1 MILLDPGGLRLS
13 SVEAGVYF
21 DISARGVRGL
31 VAWPVDGTSAFLALD
46 RNANGRI
53 DDGSEL
59 FGNSTRLMSGAWASH
74 GYEALREFDS
84 NGDGRITATD
94 PIYWYL
100 LLWSDAQRNG
110 TCAATELITVE
121 SAGIT
126 EISLDARES
135 RRHDEWGNE
144 FRFRS
149 LVRALT
155 PPNVRYSYDVF
166 LRVIYQNR

>member
-1 MILLDPGGLRLS
+1 
-13 SVEAGVYF
+13 
-21 DISARGVRGL
+21 
-31 VAWPVDGTSAFLALD
+31 
-46 RNANGRI
+46 
-53 DDGSEL
+53 
-59 FGNSTRLMSGAWASH
+59 MSGAWASH